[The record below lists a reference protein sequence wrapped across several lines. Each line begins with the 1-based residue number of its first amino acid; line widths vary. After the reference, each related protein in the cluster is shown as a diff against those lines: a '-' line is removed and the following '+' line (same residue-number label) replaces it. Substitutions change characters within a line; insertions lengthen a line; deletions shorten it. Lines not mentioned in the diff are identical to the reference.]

1 MIAWLLLA
9 ACSGE
14 QPMTVA
20 AASSLREVLPELVT
34 LHSERTGEPVR
45 VTYGG
50 SGALAAQ
57 VRAGAPVGVVVFAG
71 QAPLDGLVGD
81 GLIQGTPEVVATNTL
96 VLVGADNAIRVGFSD
111 LHQLSHIAIADPDVA
126 PVGAYAR
133 QVLQHYGHWDEIAA
147 KAVAVPDVA
156 ASLALVRRG
165 EVQAAVVYGT
175 DARLAPELFVWE
187 EDPLVDEQVPVVVA
201 AGVPAGPSTFVQTLT
216 SEAGRSVWT
225 SHGFAVPPQ

>member
-1 MIAWLLLA
+1 MIAWLVLT

-14 QPMTVA
+14 QQVTIA

-34 LHSERTGEPVR
+34 VHTERTGERVR

-57 VRAGAPVGVVVFAG
+57 VRAGAPVSVVVFAG
-71 QAPLDGLVGD
+71 QAPMDGLVAD
-81 GLIQGTPEVVATNTL
+81 GLILGMPKVVAKNTL
-96 VLVGADNAIRVGFSD
+96 VLVGADNSLRVGFAD
-111 LHQLSHIAIADPDVA
+111 LHQLSNIAIADPDVA

-133 QVLQHYGHWDEIAA
+133 EVLQRHGHWDEIAA

-165 EVQAAVVYGT
+165 EVQAAVVYTT
-175 DARLAPELFVWE
+175 DARLAPELFIWE
-187 EDPLVDEQVPVVVA
+187 EAVLDAGHSPVVIAGDVVA
-201 AGVPAGPSTFVQTLT
+201 GQSAFVQSLT
-216 SEAGRSVWT
+216 SDAGRSVWT